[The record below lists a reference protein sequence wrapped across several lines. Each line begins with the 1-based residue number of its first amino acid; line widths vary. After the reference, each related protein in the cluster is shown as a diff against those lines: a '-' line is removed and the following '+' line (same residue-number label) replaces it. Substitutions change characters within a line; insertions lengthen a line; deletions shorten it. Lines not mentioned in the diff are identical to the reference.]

1 MENFTL
7 FGQIGR
13 ALFGSHWQSDLARTL
28 DVNPRTVRRWGAG
41 QEEPPSGVWREL
53 EDIAVERSAELE
65 RLILQTRALA
75 LRNAVTKSLV
85 EASAATATGTR
96 RLGHP

>member
-41 QEEPPSGVWREL
+41 QEEPPPRVWREL
-53 EDIAVERSAELE
+53 EDIAVERGAELE
-65 RLILQTRALA
+65 RLLLHTRARSA
-75 LRNAVTKSLV
+75 KCCDEVTV
-85 EASAATATGTR
+85 EASAPSAGSNR
-96 RLGHP
+96 